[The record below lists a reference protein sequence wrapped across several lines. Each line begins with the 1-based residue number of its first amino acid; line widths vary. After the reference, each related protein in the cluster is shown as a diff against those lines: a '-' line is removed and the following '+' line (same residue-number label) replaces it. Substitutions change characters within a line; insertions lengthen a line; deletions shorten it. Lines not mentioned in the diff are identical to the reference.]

1 MDEQNIHYVLSCSSY
16 YSYTIHLI
24 YFITSSN
31 KHVYLKFAVSI
42 NRSFKE
48 LRDLKISSSLFHY
61 WEHFMETDQSIVAPN
76 EKGIS
81 ICWCDSI
88 LLWRSHPTT
97 SSWVVAISVCWYFKS
112 VPTVSVTFI
121 TVTFDVLWSF
131 SICTFSNFLSDLIE
145 QSIA

>member
-1 MDEQNIHYVLSCSSY
+1 MAEQNIHYSLSSSSY
-16 YSYTIHLI
+16 YLHTIHSI

-31 KHVYLKFAVSI
+31 KHIYLKLAVSI
-42 NRSFKE
+42 NRYFKE

-61 WEHFMETDQSIVAPN
+61 WEHFMEADQSIAAPN

-81 ICWCDSI
+81 ICWCNSI
-88 LLWRSHPTT
+88 LLWRSHPTI

-112 VPTVSVTFI
+112 VPAVSVTFI

-131 SICTFSNFLSDLIE
+131 TICTFSKFLSDLIE
-145 QSIA
+145 QSIG